1 MFNNNLEVNDIVTL
15 KKSHPSGTKEWK
27 VLKVKPTV
35 KLQST
40 LTPSLIIELKRDKAT
55 KAIKEIKKPQE

>member
-1 MFNNNLEVNDIVTL
+1 MFNNDLKENDIVVL
-15 KKSHPSGTKEWK
+15 KKDHPSGTKEWK

-40 LTPSLIIELKRDKAT
+40 IIPSLIIELKRDKANR
-55 KAIKEIKKPQE
+55 AIKEIKKPQE